1 MTSYVLKIKL
11 ISPLTSAAGEG
22 RVGVVDTDVAY
33 DDLGLPIIPGR
44 RLKGLW
50 RDAYRNVV
58 EAWQQCG
65 QGQDT
70 TSVEQIFGNSGK
82 GPNDGDACI
91 HIANAELKNNASLKE
106 WLEYLQHERKLHTDD
121 VVQHYA
127 NVRSQTAIER
137 LTGSAKENTLRLTR
151 TLKSGLVFWARV
163 NFNEITPDPEVLNA
177 LALGAV
183 SLKYMGKARTRGLG
197 KVNCQFL
204 KLDSNGKIKSLMPQ
218 LNKNCLPSIKSTVLL
233 KRVQSPVVKT
243 TGPLQTSSQKPTHIL
258 RYRFKLKTATV
269 IPTSDGDPNTV
280 VSRQDIPGSHLWG
293 IAAWCYLNQAN
304 HTAADPVFRNVF
316 LNGNLRFLAAYPEAI
331 DYQQRIDNQQRMIPI
346 LHSIRK
352 SKKDEILYD
361 LVADKPQNDPTKRLD
376 RGYMKFGSE
385 GIETQSVKTERN
397 YHHARA
403 SSDRRKGRALGT
415 EVPDG
420 GALFTYQAIQ
430 PNQTFQ
436 GAVLGSE
443 SDLKNLK
450 TWVQSRKAVHIGRSR
465 SAQYGEAEFE
475 WMGNAPQELTDIVEW
490 DGFSSSQAPANLEK
504 RLIIT
509 TLSPLLA
516 VNEKGH
522 PDTCFPVQELANA
535 LGLPETTEP
544 ELISSFT
551 RTETISGYN
560 THLRLPRQQWQAIA
574 TGSVFEFKLE
584 KDITND
590 KLLELEQNGLG
601 LRKGE
606 GFGRI
611 AVNRQNNLYL
621 GSKEKQLDAPE
632 NTIFPKKP
640 NTEIPSDLINI
651 LKRVVQTYCV
661 EEMQKYARE
670 IARELAKKNKIPTNA
685 LLGRLRLFLQHENPV
700 ESLDKMR
707 KPAMEQLT
715 NYQIDMNEC
724 SFFDLPN
731 QQTLFDIFKKAWAQP
746 ELFTKGLFDD
756 KVNNLANDIDEV
768 IRNDIIQ
775 TLLDNDSPNLCNG
788 FLNYL
793 ITTLRIS
800 RQRKSE

>member
-22 RVGVVDTDVAY
+22 RVGVVDTDVAF

-50 RDAYRNVV
+50 RDAYRDVV
-58 EAWQQCG
+58 ESWQQCG
-65 QGQDT
+65 QNT
-70 TSVEQIFGNSGK
+70 TSVEQIFGDSGQ

-91 HIANAELKNNASLKE
+91 HIANAELKNTASLKE
-106 WLEYLQHERKLHTDD
+106 WLEYLQHDEIRKLHADD

-127 NVRSQTAIER
+127 TVRSQTAIER

-163 NFNEITPDPEVLNA
+163 NFNKITPDPELLNA
-177 LALGAV
+177 LALGGV
-183 SLKYMGKARTRGLG
+183 SLKYMGIARTRGLG

-204 KLDSNGKIKSLMPQ
+204 ELDSNGSVKDLTPQ
-218 LNKNCLPSIKSTVLL
+218 LNTNSLPSIKSTVLL
-233 KRVQSPVVKT
+233 KSVGKPVVT
-243 TGPLQTSSQKPTHIL
+243 TTNTLQTHPQKPTHIL
-258 RYRFKLKTATV
+258 RYRLKLITATV
-269 IPTSDGDPNTV
+269 MPASDGDPNTV

-293 IAAWCYLNQAN
+293 IAAWCYLNDGN
-304 HTAADPVFRNVF
+304 HTAADPVFRNLF
-316 LNGNLRFLAAYPEAI
+316 LDGSLRFLTAYPEAI
-331 DYQQRIDNQQRMIPI
+331 DNQQRLIPI
-346 LHSIRK
+346 PHSIRK
-352 SKKDEILYD
+352 SKIDDQPYNLADHTAQDE
-361 LVADKPQNDPTKRLD
+361 PTKRFD
-376 RGYMKFGSE
+376 RHYAKFGTQ

-403 SSDRRKGRALGT
+403 TSDRRKGRALGA

-430 PNQTFQ
+430 PKQTFQ

-450 TWVQSRKAVHIGRSR
+450 TWVQSPKAVRIGRSR

-475 WMGNAPQELTDIVEW
+475 WIDDVPQELTDIVEW
-490 DGFSSSQAPANLEK
+490 DGFTTSQTPTNLDEC
-504 RLIIT
+504 LIIT

-522 PDTCFPVQELANA
+522 PDTYFPVHELANA
-535 LGLPETTEP
+535 LGLSDTSAPK
-544 ELISSFT
+544 LVSSFT
-551 RTETISGYN
+551 RIETISGYH

-574 TGSVFEFKLE
+574 AGSVFEFKLNQ
-584 KDITND
+584 TLTD
-590 KLLELEQNGLG
+590 KKLSELEHKSLG

-611 AVNRQNNLYL
+611 AVNRQTSLYL
-621 GSKEKQLDAPE
+621 GGKEKQLDAPE
-632 NTIFPKKP
+632 NANFPEKP
-640 NTEIPSDLINI
+640 DAEIPSDLLEI
-651 LKRVVQTYCV
+651 LKQVVRIYCI
-661 EEMQKYARE
+661 EEIQKYARE
-670 IARELAKKNKIPTNA
+670 IARKLAEEHKIPRNA
-685 LLGRLRLFLQHENPV
+685 LLGRLRLFLQHEKPV
-700 ESLDKMR
+700 ESLEKLR
-707 KPAMEQLT
+707 KAAMEQLT
-715 NYQIDMNEC
+715 NYQINMSEC
-724 SFFDLPN
+724 YFFNLPN
-731 QQTLFDIFKKAWAQP
+731 QQTLFDIFKNAWSQP
-746 ELFTKGLFDD
+746 ELFTKGLIEN
-756 KVNNLANDIDEV
+756 KVNELADDFDEA

-775 TLLDNDSPNLCNG
+775 TLLDNDSAKLCND

-793 ITTLRIS
+793 ITTLHIS
-800 RQRKSE
+800 RQRRSK